1 MDQLLQT
8 NQRRQFKRL
17 GLFVGLALLAAA
29 LWTIARSGTLASQ
42 AWQHLRHARDQRSQE
57 ANAPFANAN
66 SISNKWNGVGG
77 IGNAGQRQR
86 GRRINGLSDQL
97 KCNVDA
103 QSPSACFDNA
113 NKKRGGKFARCWGAQ
128 KYNKRNR

>member
-1 MDQLLQT
+1 MQCGPRGKSGW
-8 NQRRQFKRL
+8 NEENNFRHAAKQFRGKR
-17 GLFVGLALLAAA
+17 VG
-29 LWTIARSGTLASQ
+29 Q
-42 AWQHLRHARDQRSQE
+42 RHARDQRSQE

-86 GRRINGLSDQL
+86 GRRVNGLSDQL